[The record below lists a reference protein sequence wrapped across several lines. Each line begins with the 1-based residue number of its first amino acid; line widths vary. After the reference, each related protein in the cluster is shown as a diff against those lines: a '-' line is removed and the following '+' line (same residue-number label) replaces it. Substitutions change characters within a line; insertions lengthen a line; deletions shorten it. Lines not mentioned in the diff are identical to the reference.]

1 MYEIDKPKV
10 LRMKQLPDVL
20 GVSKSAIYTWI
31 KDLTEAVIPAHKTGI
46 YGVSGE
52 KREIGTDSL
61 TSYAQSMVPGQER
74 IINFINKYRKNK

>member
-1 MYEIDKPKV
+1 MF
-10 LRMKQLPDVL
+10 
-20 GVSKSAIYTWI
+20 KSWI
-31 KDLTEAVIPAHKTGI
+31 KDLTEAVRPAHTTGI

-52 KREIGTDSL
+52 RREIGTDSL

>member
-1 MYEIDKPKV
+1 MF
-10 LRMKQLPDVL
+10 
-20 GVSKSAIYTWI
+20 KSWI
-31 KDLTEAVIPAHKTGI
+31 KDFTEAVIPAHKTGI

-52 KREIGTDSL
+52 RREIGTDSL